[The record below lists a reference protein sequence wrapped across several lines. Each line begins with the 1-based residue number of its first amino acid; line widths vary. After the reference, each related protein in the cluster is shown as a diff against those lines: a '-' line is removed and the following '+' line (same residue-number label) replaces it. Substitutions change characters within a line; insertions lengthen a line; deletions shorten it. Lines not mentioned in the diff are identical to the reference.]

1 MFYNMKRFYRI
12 ALLFMVF
19 NVQCAM
25 QSVIKAQQTLNIH
38 TTTNGMV
45 CFTFAEKPQVT
56 FPSTEVMQI
65 ASTTVTVEFPYS
77 EVEKIT
83 FNDEDPTA
91 VQTLTVRDNTNEVR
105 IYDLNGRLVRRN
117 RSRDGAVSVDLST
130 LPVGVY
136 IVKDGKRTYKVKKQ

>member
-1 MFYNMKRFYRI
+1 MKKIF
-12 ALLFMVF
+12 LLILMAVMV
-19 NVQCAM
+19 NGWWSMANA
-25 QSVIKAQQTLNIH
+25 QSTLNIH
-38 TTTNGMV
+38 TTTKGMV

-56 FPSTEVMQI
+56 FPSTEVMSI

>member
-1 MFYNMKRFYRI
+1 MKKIF
-12 ALLFMVF
+12 LLILMAVMV
-19 NVQCAM
+19 NGWWSMANA
-25 QSVIKAQQTLNIH
+25 QSTLNIH
-38 TTTNGMV
+38 TTTNGTV

>member
-1 MFYNMKRFYRI
+1 MKRLYQI
-12 ALLFMVF
+12 ALLFIVF
-19 NVQCAM
+19 SVQCSIFNEI
-25 QSVIKAQQTLNIH
+25 QAQQTLNIH
-38 TTTNGMV
+38 TTTKGMV
-45 CFTFAEKPQVT
+45 CFTFAEKPLVT
-56 FPSTEVMQI
+56 FPSTEVMNI

-105 IYDLNGRLVRRN
+105 IYDLNGRLVRRT
-117 RSRDGAVSVDLST
+117 RSRDGATVSVDLST